1 MNLSF
6 DEAMFYK
13 VLLQSGFKED
23 VDKWVEEFINSAEE
37 LNGIYLDI
45 SICYYDINEFIS
57 CLQNYI
63 GNNSINDKE
72 VCNRLRNF
80 IKEKLDNEEITIER
94 AIEALISFG
103 SNKWQEE

>member
-37 LNGIYLDI
+37 LNGI
-45 SICYYDINEFIS
+45 
-57 CLQNYI
+57 
-63 GNNSINDKE
+63 
-72 VCNRLRNF
+72 
-80 IKEKLDNEEITIER
+80 
-94 AIEALISFG
+94 
-103 SNKWQEE
+103 